1 MLLGSEEPAMT
12 TWELFMYSLQ
22 ISALVLVVFPIVL
35 LACWLWLELQRLGE
49 WLSAHWRE
57 GLPRKRR

>member
-1 MLLGSEEPAMT
+1 MT